1 MRVTIK
7 ATKIKLT
14 PEIKEFVEK
23 EINSLEKFAEK
34 IFGEKYEEGVFG
46 KLKPKIEARVEIKG
60 KERGFYYAECNLIF
74 PKKIIRAE
82 ALKKDLKSAIYEI
95 KSELEREIK
104 EYKGKFFA
112 RMKRGARKLKR
123 ELKVAEGAKIKEGKR
138 VLQEGV

>member
-14 PEIKEFVEK
+14 PEIKEFVEE
-23 EINSLEKFAEK
+23 EINSLEKFAER
-34 IFGEKYEEGVFG
+34 IFGEKYEEGFFG
-46 KLKPKIEARVEIKG
+46 KLKPKVEARVEIKG

-112 RMKRGARKLKR
+112 RIKRGARKLKR
-123 ELKVAEGAKIKEGKR
+123 ELKISEAAKIKEGKR
-138 VLQEGV
+138 VLQEGI

>member
-34 IFGEKYEEGVFG
+34 IFGEKYEEGFFG
-46 KLKPKIEARVEIKG
+46 KFKSKVEARVEIKG

-138 VLQEGV
+138 VLQEGI

>member
-1 MRVTIK
+1 MRITIK
-7 ATKIKLT
+7 ATKIKLS

-23 EINSLEKFAEK
+23 EINSLEKFSEK
-34 IFGEKYEEGVFG
+34 IFGKKYEESFSG
-46 KLKPKIEARVEIKG
+46 KLKPKVEARVEIKG

-112 RMKRGARKLKR
+112 KMKRGARKLKR
-123 ELKVAEGAKIKEGKR
+123 ELKVAQEAKKKEGKR
-138 VLQEGV
+138 VLEEGL